1 MKSMNIQK
9 GIICV
14 AESTFDVALWF
25 ADKAL
30 EKNEYL
36 QPQKLHRLLYLAQGY
51 YAVAFEGRKLMPAV
65 FIAEEMGP
73 MEPNVYKA
81 FAKGRPNIEPNNNLP
96 DGVEDFLSGIWSRFG
111 RNTTE
116 SLSKLCQESLAFKQ
130 ALVKGA
136 RTEIPLKNM
145 LLSFSRAEDI
155 PATARIKKPKMM
167 RSQTGRSVAVKSWVP
182 GS

>member
-1 MKSMNIQK
+1 MINVKK
-9 GIICV
+9 GTICV

-30 EKNEYL
+30 EQNEYL

-51 YAVAFEGRKLMPAV
+51 YAVAFEGSKLMPAV

-81 FAKGRPNIEPNNNLP
+81 FARGRPNIEPNNNLP
-96 DGVEDFLSGIWSRFG
+96 DGVEDFLARIWSRFG
-111 RNTTE
+111 GNTTD
-116 SLSKLCQESLAFKQ
+116 SLSKLCHESLAFKQ
-130 ALVKGA
+130 ALVKGT

-145 LLSFSRAEDI
+145 LLSFARAEGI
-155 PATARIKKPKMM
+155 PATAQIKKPKMM

>member
-1 MKSMNIQK
+1 MDVKK

-14 AESTFDVALWF
+14 VDSTFDVALWF

-30 EKNEYL
+30 EQNEYL

-51 YAVAFEGRKLMPAV
+51 YTVAFEGCKLMPAV

-81 FAKGRPNIEPNNNLP
+81 FAKGRPNIEPNISLP
-96 DGVEDFLSGIWSRFG
+96 DGVDNFLSGIWSRFG
-111 RNTTE
+111 RNTTD

-130 ALVKGA
+130 ALVKGS
-136 RTEIPLKNM
+136 RTEIPLKDM
-145 LLSFSRAEDI
+145 LLSFAKAEDI
-155 PATARIKKPKMM
+155 PATAQIKKPKMM
-167 RSQTGRSVAVKSWVP
+167 RSQTGRSVAVKNWVP